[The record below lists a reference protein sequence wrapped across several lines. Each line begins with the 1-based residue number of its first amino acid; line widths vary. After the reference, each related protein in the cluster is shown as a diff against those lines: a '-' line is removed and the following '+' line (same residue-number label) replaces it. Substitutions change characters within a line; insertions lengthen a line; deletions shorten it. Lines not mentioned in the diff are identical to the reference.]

1 MKECGSRKGVNRC
14 QQSFAL
20 IAESGTGLKYGLT
33 FSIASEIQKK
43 GRVFCA
49 SAKNAGGD
57 LSQHQR
63 MNE

>member
-1 MKECGSRKGVNRC
+1 VDRC

-33 FSIASEIQKK
+33 YSIASEIWKK
-43 GRVFCA
+43 ERVFCV
-49 SAKNAGGD
+49 SAKDAAGD

-63 MNE
+63 MKK